1 MKRTKNKKYSK
12 KYSKKSNYKRNKRN
26 TTRRKRKKTRKRY
39 KRGGSTVALTDVTQ
53 SQLEQ
58 MQGIPPSKTE
68 SATRVTET
76 LDNPEEIER
85 YVLEKL
91 VPQYNALS
99 PEKRDSIFI
108 ASLLYSHQFDGF
120 HNRLIRNYHNGMVVH
135 ISLFDKTLLQSSE
148 ELTIFKVKGTFKY
161 ERLSFVE
168 EVDRVTEL
176 LKATQN
182 TVIRGAPAR
191 FNRYARQQ
199 VADIR
204 ADLIIAEKKLERYDG
219 PVGPIEE
226 LKSDEFPFIE
236 DCLVQNRSLN
246 REIEIAKES
255 DNKPLFCVQK
265 CSFLHKHMKD
275 NSLVLDRSITV
286 YRGILLGKTTQYL
299 EGGFN
304 NELTGFS
311 STTYKMTQAISYLI
325 GHRLPSEFEDEE
337 YDSDKLKAGLSK
349 MIILKIKLNPGT
361 HVFYTD
367 MCGKDETELTLLDEG
382 SLNMGTETYI
392 EVSKDQFLKDIGI
405 AGEYTGEDSSFPSI
419 SLKQIEC
426 EFVPNPEQINY
437 SEVLFDP
444 LSRLMV

>member
-1 MKRTKNKKYSK
+1 MKRTKNK

-99 PEKRDSIFI
+99 PEKRNSIFI
-108 ASLLYSHQFDGF
+108 ASLLYSHKFDDF
-120 HNRLIRNYHNGMVVH
+120 HNRLIRNYHNGGVVD

-148 ELTIFKVKGTFKY
+148 ELDLFEVKGTFEF
-161 ERLSFVE
+161 ERRRIQDKIKAAEKVFE
-168 EVDRVTEL
+168 ETRIAAKENNRHAQRRRHARRAE
-176 LKATQN
+176 LKAHKN
-182 TVIRGAPAR
+182 
-191 FNRYARQQ
+191 
-199 VADIR
+199 
-204 ADLIIAEKKLERYDG
+204 KLKIFDEGYGDYF
-219 PVGPIEE
+219 
-226 LKSDEFPFIE
+226 KSDEFPFIE
-236 DCLVQNRSLN
+236 GCLVQNMLLN
-246 REIEIAKES
+246 REIERAKES

-311 STTYKMTQAISYLI
+311 STTYRMTQAISYLI
-325 GHRLPSEFEDEE
+325 GHRLPAEFEDEE
-337 YDSDKLKAGLSK
+337 YDSDILKAGLRK

-367 MCGKDETELTLLDEG
+367 ICGKDETELTLLDEG

>member
-1 MKRTKNKKYSK
+1 MKRTKSK

-39 KRGGSTVALTDVTQ
+39 KRGGGDSPPAPATPVTVL
-53 SQLEQ
+53 
-58 MQGIPPSKTE
+58 
-68 SATRVTET
+68 

-85 YVLEKL
+85 YVLGKL

-120 HNRLIRNYHNGMVVH
+120 HNRLIRNYHNGREVH
-135 ISLFDKTLLQSSE
+135 ISLFDETLIQLSE

-176 LKATQN
+176 LKMTKK
-182 TVIRGAPAR
+182 TVIRGAP
-191 FNRYARQQ
+191 NRYARQQ
-199 VADIR
+199 LADIK
-204 ADLIIAEKKLERYDG
+204 ADLKIAEKKLERFDG

-255 DNKPLFCVQK
+255 VKKPLFCTQK

-286 YRGILLGKTTQYL
+286 YRGLLLGQTTQYL

-304 NELTGFS
+304 NELRGFS

-392 EVSKDQFLKDIGI
+392 EVSKYQFLTDIGI
-405 AGEYTGEDSSFPSI
+405 AGEYTGDESSFPAI

-426 EFVPNPEQINY
+426 EFTPNQEQIDY
-437 SEVLFDP
+437 SEILFDP
-444 LSRLMV
+444 LSQLMV